1 MPYDGIRRQLR
12 IFTPARIAVELKKNG
27 FMRGKPI
34 FYKKNELY
42 FSIENREGKEHGTLI
57 KIETDTY
64 LPHVSMSAS
73 GKDISV
79 RELSSG
85 LYEACIPMKGETVD
99 VKIRFR

>member
-1 MPYDGIRRQLR
+1 MGCIVYGTWR
-12 IFTPARIAVELKKNG
+12 
-27 FMRGKPI
+27 MRNYFLP
-34 FYKKNELY
+34 KNELY

-57 KIETDTY
+57 TIETDTY